1 MKIET
6 LDSKQ
11 ALAEG
16 AKLPFVMLQTVSAV
30 VFAKNPYTIEETEI
44 NEARFFDEQ
53 TEIRIFRQDGELQA
67 VCLTE
72 EASDRC
78 IKETYEFAN
87 KVLGKE
93 LEICRVLDTD
103 EDGQT
108 YITATR
114 LTGWKGEA

>member
-1 MKIET
+1 MKTES
-6 LDSKQ
+6 LNRKQ

-30 VFAKNPYTIEETEI
+30 VFAKNPYAIEEAEI
-44 NEARFFDEQ
+44 NEARFFDEK
-53 TEIRIFRQDGELQA
+53 TEIRVFRRDGELQA
-67 VCLTE
+67 VRLTE
-72 EASDRC
+72 EGSDSC
-78 IKETYEFAN
+78 IKETYEFEN
-87 KVLGKE
+87 PTLGKE

-108 YITATR
+108 YVAATR